1 MSQAVTMRPMAATE
15 LGLRER
21 KKQRTRQQIAD
32 TARRLFLARGFD
44 DVPVAEIAR
53 EAEVSEATVF
63 NYFPTKEDLVFNR
76 MEVFEEE
83 LIGAIRDRG
92 EGESIVEA
100 FGRFVLRP
108 RGYLA
113 SDDPAATEGMRAAAR
128 LITGSPALLA
138 REREILDRY
147 TDALGAFLAQ
157 ERRMTADD
165 PEPWVM
171 ANALIGVH
179 RALIAYTHRQA
190 LAEVPNRRIARN
202 VVRHGKRALALLEQ
216 GLG

>member
-1 MSQAVTMRPMAATE
+1 MSQMATMRAMTTTE

-21 KKQRTRQQIAD
+21 KKQRTRQQIAE
-32 TARRLFLARGFD
+32 TARRLFLERGFD
-44 DVPVAEIAR
+44 DVPVAQIAR

-76 MEVFEEE
+76 MEDFERE
-83 LIGAIRDRG
+83 LIEAIRDRAD
-92 EGESIVEA
+92 GESIVQA

-113 SDDPAATEGMRAAAR
+113 SGDPAATEGMRATAR

-147 TDALGAFLAQ
+147 TDALAASLAQ
-157 ERRMTADD
+157 ERRMTPDD

>member
-1 MSQAVTMRPMAATE
+1 MASTE

-32 TARRLFLARGFD
+32 TARRLFLERGFD

-83 LIGAIRDRG
+83 LLDAIRDRA
-92 EGESIVEA
+92 EDESIVAA
-100 FGRFVLRP
+100 FGRFVLRA

-113 SDDPAATEGMRAAAR
+113 SDDPAATAGMRATAR

-147 TDALGAFLAQ
+147 TDALGTFLAQ
-157 ERRMTADD
+157 ERRMSPGD

-216 GLG
+216 GLE